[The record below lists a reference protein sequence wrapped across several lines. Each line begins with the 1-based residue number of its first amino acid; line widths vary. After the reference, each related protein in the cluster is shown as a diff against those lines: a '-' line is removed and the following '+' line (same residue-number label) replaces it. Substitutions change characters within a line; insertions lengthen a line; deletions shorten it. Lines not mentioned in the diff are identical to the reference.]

1 MGKKTAESIDFWT
14 LEEFNQAMTYYNTH
28 DDKLKFCFIYFFTQE
43 LDAASYLHSL
53 QTILI

>member
-43 LDAASYLHSL
+43 LDAASYLHLL
-53 QTILI
+53 QRF